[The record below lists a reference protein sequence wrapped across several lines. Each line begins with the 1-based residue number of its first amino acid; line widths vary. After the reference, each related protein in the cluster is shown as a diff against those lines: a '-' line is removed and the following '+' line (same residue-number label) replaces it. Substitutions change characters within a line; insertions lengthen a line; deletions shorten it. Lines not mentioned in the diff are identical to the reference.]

1 MNKFLGLFFATLC
14 VSAAAAAQDSP
25 GMDSSSPY
33 AFAISFNLPALAAA
47 PPSTDSRGPRFGD
60 YRWQAG
66 FEYSYVR
73 VSKDFF
79 GKSASMNGINA
90 SLAYFLDDSFAI
102 EGETTPTF
110 GHSGGSGAHFLFYG
124 GGVRIA
130 RRKGGRFEPWL
141 HALVGGARFSPP
153 TVPGT
158 NSIAYEAG
166 GGLDWSVY
174 PQLSFR
180 VQGDWIGTRLFNTT
194 QNNIKTAVG
203 IVIHF

>member
-1 MNKFLGLFFATLC
+1 MNSFSPNVSTATFSLATP
-14 VSAAAAAQDSP
+14 VAVP
-25 GMDSSSPY
+25 SSS
-33 AFAISFNLPALAAA
+33 
-47 PPSTDSRGPRFGD
+47 DSRGPRFDG
-60 YRWQAG
+60 YHWQVG
-66 FEYSYVR
+66 FGYGFVR
-73 VSKDFF
+73 ISKDFF
-79 GKSASMNGINA
+79 GKSLSMNGINA

-110 GHSGGSGAHFLFYG
+110 GHSNGVAANFLFYG
-124 GGVRIA
+124 GGLRVA
-130 RRKGGRFEPWL
+130 RRKGGRVEPWL
-141 HALVGGARFSPP
+141 HVLVGGARFAPP

-166 GGLDWSVY
+166 GGVDWRAY

-194 QNNIKTAVG
+194 QNNIKTAAG